1 MKTKL
6 YILLFFFGMIMLPQ
20 NAYTQVDFNKR
31 PDDDL
36 GNVEDKF
43 QEYFFEALK
52 QKGIENYQKSV
63 DALLICIEMNDSDP
77 VLYYELGKNYMQLKN
92 FGAAEDAFKEAVSK
106 APKNEWYLDEL
117 YGVYIQQNDMNKALK
132 TVKQL
137 VEYHPDYKQ
146 DLASLYIQ
154 LEKYK
159 DALKLL
165 DEMDS
170 QSGYSE
176 DRDYLRNQI
185 YNLTGN
191 DEDRIENLEE
201 RVKSNPEDEFNY
213 LRLIFRYSETG
224 ETDKAFDAAK
234 RLLKLNPDS
243 QLVHL
248 ALYKFYLDE
257 TDTENAIKSMQVVL
271 TSPVIKP
278 EAKTKVLNDF
288 VKFVAKNPQY
298 ESDLVE
304 VTSLVSEDKS
314 VKTLL
319 ELGQYY
325 LKSNDKVKALGYYED
340 ALSQEPNAFKII
352 RDVLLLQ
359 IDLNKDSEAVA
370 KSAEAL
376 EIFPSQPI
384 LYLIN
389 GVANNKIRQPEKAIE
404 SLEIGLD
411 FIVENPKMQADFY
424 KQLSESYKQLN
435 NISQSQTF
443 AKKAQALLKDQ

>member
-1 MKTKL
+1 MKTKF
-6 YILLFFFGMIMLPQ
+6 YILLFFFGMILLPQ
-20 NAYTQVDFNKR
+20 KTYAQVDFNKR

-36 GNVEDKF
+36 GNFEDKF

-52 QKGIENYQKSV
+52 QKGIENYQKSA

-92 FGAAEDAFKEAVSK
+92 FGAAEDAFKKAVSK
-106 APKNEWYLDEL
+106 SPENEWFLDEL

-137 VEYHPDYKQ
+137 VQYHPDYKQ

-159 DALKLL
+159 DALKIL

-170 QSGYSE
+170 KLGYSE

-185 YNLTGN
+185 YNITGN
-191 DEDRIENLEE
+191 NEDRIENLEE
-201 RVKSNPEDEFNY
+201 RVKSNPEDESNY
-213 LRLIFRYSETG
+213 LRLIYRYSETG
-224 ETDKAFDAAK
+224 ETQKAFDAAK
-234 RLLKLNPDS
+234 RLLKLNPES

-257 TDTENAIKSMQVVL
+257 NDTGNAIKSMKVVL

-288 VKFVAKNPQY
+288 VKFVGKNPQY
-298 ESDLVE
+298 EADLIE
-304 VTSLVSEDKS
+304 ITSLISEDKS

-319 ELGQYY
+319 ELGDYY
-325 LKSNDKVKALGYYED
+325 FKSNDKVKALNYYEE
-340 ALSQEPNAFKII
+340 ALQQEPNQFKTI

-359 IDLNKDSEAVA
+359 IDLNKDKEAVA
-370 KSAEAL
+370 KSKEAL
-376 EIFPSQPI
+376 DIFPSQPI

-389 GVANNKIRQPEKAIE
+389 GVANNKLKQPEKAIE

-411 FIVENPKMQADFY
+411 FLIENPKMEADFY
-424 KQLSESYKQLN
+424 KQLSESHKQLN

-443 AKKAQALLKDQ
+443 AKKAEALLKNQ